1 MNIFSRD
8 RDEQEN
14 AMRERL
20 RVTWEENQKK
30 VKEEDVE
37 ITYRFV
43 SNVLII
49 VIIITY
55 SYWDGSGHRKTI
67 IMKKGNSIYQ
77 FLVKVRRPPC
87 PP

>member
-37 ITYRFV
+37 ITYR
-43 SNVLII
+43 
-49 VIIITY
+49 
-55 SYWDGSGHRKTI
+55 
-67 IMKKGNSIYQ
+67 
-77 FLVKVRRPPC
+77 
-87 PP
+87 